1 VDEIY
6 KDGLHDFYFKLHG
19 HKHVFQCAASERDA
33 WVDAFKEKMEEAK
46 KLAKTIPESQGYK
59 DVYEKLGKKKQLFSF
74 LGGARL
80 PSHTSHSIF
89 FCRKFHGQV
98 TFML

>member
-1 VDEIY
+1 MDEVY

-19 HKHVFQCAASERDA
+19 HKHVFQCNASERDA
-33 WVDAFKEKMEEAK
+33 WVDAFKVKVEEAK

-59 DVYEKLGKKKQLFSF
+59 DVYEKLGKENKLFNF
-74 LGGARL
+74 LGGVCRQATR
-80 PSHTSHSIF
+80 HYIF
-89 FCRKFHGQV
+89 FCRKSHCQV